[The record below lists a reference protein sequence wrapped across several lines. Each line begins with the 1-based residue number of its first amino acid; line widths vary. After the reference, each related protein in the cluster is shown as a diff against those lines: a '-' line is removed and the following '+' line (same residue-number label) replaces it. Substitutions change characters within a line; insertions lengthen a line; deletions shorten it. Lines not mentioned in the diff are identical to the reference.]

1 MKIALIDGNN
11 FYVSCE
17 CVFQPELN
25 KLPVVVLSNND
36 GCVVSRSNEAKMLG
50 IKMGAPWFKVK
61 EQFGAT
67 VIPRS
72 SNYELYADMSERMHS
87 IIGKYGYGQEVYS
100 IDESFI
106 LLREEDI
113 KEGYLLEIRE
123 NIFKK
128 IGLPVCV
135 GVGDTKTLA
144 KLANNIAKKNIMNT
158 SGVFDFSTI
167 NIETERK
174 LLSDLPIS
182 EVWGVGVGL
191 EKELNKRGIHSILDL
206 KNQFCKNINAFSLP
220 VKKIINELNGISVYP
235 IVENNF
241 IVGSIVSSR
250 SFAKEITDL
259 NIVRQEI
266 CRFTTTA
273 VKKLKKNN
281 LLTNKVAVILEFD
294 RFKNKRKPICLEVKL
309 VKHTDSYLDIS
320 SQLIKALNNS
330 MIQDISFKKVGVV
343 LQGVIN
349 KNKQQSDLFIAE
361 IDKNDRLCSVID
373 IINEK
378 FGKNTVTN
386 GFLKNNQINL
396 MNRGYKSNAY
406 TTNWDEIPEAF

>member
-235 IVENNF
+235 IIENNF